1 MSISGMSD
9 ILGTPDELDPLER
22 VLSED
27 LIGEDDQDEDN
38 SLLDE
43 EALGDVSTGDK
54 DLVVTTP
61 TEDQGDSI
69 LNDTTDSMQVETDPV
84 SDSQ

>member
-1 MSISGMSD
+1 MSD

-27 LIGEDDQDEDN
+27 LIGEDDQDDEN

-43 EALGDVSTGDK
+43 EALGDISTVDK
-54 DLVVTTP
+54 DLVITP

-69 LNDTTDSMQVETDPV
+69 LNDTNDNVQVETDPV
-84 SDSQ
+84 SANAK